1 MAAAVVVV
9 ALADVV
15 AAADMVVAVEEVVA
29 AAVVVS
35 YPRFKL
41 LSEPSFRR
49 ITLNSGSRKRHVK
62 ITERRS
68 CSNGCRF

>member
-29 AAVVVS
+29 AVVVS
-35 YPRFKL
+35 YPRLDLNCF
-41 LSEPSFRR
+41 LSHH
-49 ITLNSGSRKRHVK
+49 LGA
-62 ITERRS
+62 
-68 CSNGCRF
+68 